1 MSVSFTAIDFETA
14 NRSPASAC
22 AVGVVRVR
30 DGRVVE
36 THYSLLRPPPGHE
49 HFEPGNMRVHGI
61 AAEDV
66 ADAPSYASYWARLS
80 ERLAPEHPDTVLV
93 AHNAVFDMGVI
104 TAANLAAGLGAQPWR
119 YACTLRLSRAA
130 YRLRSYALPAVC
142 RAVGVQLEHHHD
154 ALCDATA
161 CAQIVLDLAARSG
174 ADSMRELTAHYGTG
188 IGRSRG

>member
-1 MSVSFTAIDFETA
+1 MSVSFTAVDFETA

-22 AVGVVRVR
+22 AVGLVHVR
-30 DGRVVE
+30 DGRVVG

-49 HFEPGNMRVHGI
+49 YFDPGNVRVHGI
-61 AAEDV
+61 VAQDV
-66 ADAPSYASYWARLS
+66 ADAPSYGGHWTWLS

-93 AHNAVFDMGVI
+93 AHNAVFDLGVI
-104 TAANLAAGLGAQPWR
+104 AAANLAAGLRPQSWR
-119 YACTLRLSRAA
+119 YTCTLRLSRAA

-142 RAVGVQLEHHHD
+142 RAVGVELEHHHD

-174 ADSMRELTAHYGTG
+174 ANSMGELTAHYGTD
-188 IGRSRG
+188 ISRSRG

>member
-30 DGRVVE
+30 DGRVVD
-36 THYSLLRPPPGHE
+36 THYSLLRPPPGYE
-49 HFEPGNMRVHGI
+49 HFEAGNVRVHGI
-61 AAEDV
+61 VAEDV
-66 ADAPSYASYWARLS
+66 AGAPSYGSYWARLS

-104 TAANLAAGLGAQPWR
+104 AAANLAAGLRAQPWR

-142 RAVGVQLEHHHD
+142 RAVGVELEHHHD
-154 ALCDATA
+154 ALCDAAA

-174 ADSMRELTAHYGTG
+174 ADSMGELTSYYGTG
-188 IGRSRG
+188 ISRSRG